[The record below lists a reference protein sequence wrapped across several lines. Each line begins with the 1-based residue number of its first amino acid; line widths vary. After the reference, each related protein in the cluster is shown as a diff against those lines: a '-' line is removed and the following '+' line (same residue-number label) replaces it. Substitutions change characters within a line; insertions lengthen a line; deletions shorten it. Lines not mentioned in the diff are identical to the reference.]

1 MKYTFAIHT
10 LGCKVNTYESDAISQ
25 SLKERGFEEV
35 PFSEKADI
43 YIINT
48 CTVTNIADKKSRQM
62 LHRARKQNPDA
73 IVAAAGCYVDAAMKN
88 ESMSQLLSDRTV
100 DIFAANKDK
109 GELIRLIEER
119 LSEKGT
125 GAEAS
130 ADPDP
135 ETGNQAGEKQEA
147 CRHDEADGASAFWG
161 PGGEAAA
168 FSGLKSLSGHTRAF
182 IKIQDGCNQF
192 CSYCIIPYVR
202 GRIRSRDEE
211 DVIREAR
218 SLSENGISELVLSGI
233 HLSSYGRD
241 RRDRDESA
249 FPLIELI
256 RKLSL
261 IEGIKRIRLGSLEPR
276 LITEDFA
283 RELSSIEK
291 LCPSFHLAL
300 QSGSDT
306 VLRRMNRHYT
316 TEEYAESCRLIR
328 KYFQDPSIT
337 TDMIVGFPQE
347 TEEEFLETLGFAER
361 IGFYEANIFKYSRR
375 AGTVADRM
383 EGQVPE
389 QLKSERSERL
399 IKLCEKLSE
408 DYRRSFLGKE
418 LEMLCEERKTIDGEE
433 YVTGYTREYVR
444 CLAKAPE
451 FERNRLIRGTAEKI
465 LREAGTGEYILLG

>member
-35 PFSEKADI
+35 NFSERADI

-88 ESMSQLLSDRTV
+88 ESMRQLLSDRTV

-109 GELIRLIEER
+109 SELLRMIEER
-119 LSEKGT
+119 LSERDGEGMELFDKDL
-125 GAEAS
+125 S
-130 ADPDP
+130 CR
-135 ETGNQAGEKQEA
+135 ETAGETSE
-147 CRHDEADGASAFWG
+147 H
-161 PGGEAAA
+161 GG
-168 FSGLKSLSGHTRAF
+168 LHSLSGHTRAF

-389 QLKSERSERL
+389 QRKSERSERL
-399 IKLCEKLSE
+399 IELCEKLSE

-444 CLAKAPE
+444 CLAKTPE

>member
-35 PFSEKADI
+35 NFSERADI

-88 ESMSQLLSDRTV
+88 ESMRQLLSDRTV

-109 GELIRLIEER
+109 SELLRMIEER
-119 LSEKGT
+119 LSERDGEGMELFDKDL
-125 GAEAS
+125 S
-130 ADPDP
+130 CR
-135 ETGNQAGEKQEA
+135 ETAGETSEY
-147 CRHDEADGASAFWG
+147 
-161 PGGEAAA
+161 GG
-168 FSGLKSLSGHTRAF
+168 LHSLSGHTRAF

-347 TEEEFLETLGFAER
+347 TEEEFLETMGFAER

-399 IKLCEKLSE
+399 IELCEKLSE

-444 CLAKAPE
+444 CLAKTPE

>member
-88 ESMSQLLSDRTV
+88 ESMSKLLSDRTV

-119 LSEKGT
+119 LSERGT

-130 ADPDP
+130 ADRDP
-135 ETGNQAGEKQEA
+135 ETWNQAGEKQEA
-147 CRHDEADGASAFWG
+147 CRHEETDGASAFWG

-218 SLSENGISELVLSGI
+218 SLSKNGISELVLSGI

-241 RRDRDESA
+241 RKDRDGGAS
-249 FPLIELI
+249 PLIELI
-256 RKLSL
+256 RRLSL
-261 IEGIKRIRLGSLEPR
+261 IDGIKRIRLGSLEPR

-283 RELSSIEK
+283 GELSRIEK

-347 TEEEFLETLGFAER
+347 TEEEFLETLGFAR
-361 IGFYEANIFKYSRR
+361 KIGFYEANIFKYSRR

-389 QLKSERSERL
+389 QLKSQRSERL
-399 IKLCEKLSE
+399 IELCEKLSE

-418 LEMLCEERKTIDGEE
+418 LEMLCEERKTIDGED
-433 YVTGYTREYVR
+433 YVTGYTKEYVR
-444 CLAKAPE
+444 CLAKTPE

-465 LREAGTGEYILLG
+465 LKEAGTGEYILLG